1 MALVTEDGTGKTDA
15 ESYAS
20 VADADAYFVGRTGAT
35 AWAAAADTAAKEKAL
50 RDATDYLEERYN
62 TRWLGRK
69 TNETQALAWPR
80 AYLTTYDDFA
90 IESDSMPTKVK
101 RACMEMAVRAL
112 SEDIL
117 PDITAGAN
125 NILEESATVGSLSK
139 TTKYSGTSNTLKTYR
154 VTDMLLREFILGQS
168 VQRA

>member
-1 MALVTEDGTGKTDA
+1 MALIVEDGTGKTNS

-20 VADADAYFVGRTGAT
+20 VADADSYFTGRTGAT
-35 AWAAAADTAAKEKAL
+35 TWAGAADTAAKEKAL

-62 TRWLGRK
+62 MRWLGRK
-69 TNETQALAWPR
+69 THETQALSWPR
-80 AYLTTYDDFA
+80 AYLTTYDGFS
-90 IESDSMPTKVK
+90 IESTEMPEKIK

-117 PDITAGAN
+117 PDISAGQN
-125 NILEESATVGSLSK
+125 DIIEESSSVGNLSK
-139 TTKYSGTSNTLKTYR
+139 TTRYSGTKNTLKTYR
-154 VTDMLLREFILGQS
+154 VVTMLVREYVLGQT